1 MYLIKPYSYL
11 NSKFDKGDIR
21 IIHMPSENQKDLPFA
36 IVSAANLSATLPPEE
51 TQVIADAWMNELKK
65 EALQNE
71 GIVSVRFIEAK
82 KGILRVAPADYRT
95 WKTTAKKGFYDRF
108 GCMYIP
114 NSLNVQLLAQ
124 TEDNQI
130 VLGTRPSKENG
141 QLPAFQV
148 PGGMVKMSDAWDG
161 SISPDRSAVRE
172 FREEVGDL
180 PVRDVSYLG
189 ASFYAGRVIT
199 TLYYAAYL
207 VMDSRELTAWRR
219 RNRNN
224 IQDYQA
230 FPQEYYVPATAQGI
244 HNARQSGRL
253 RETAEVGLLL
263 KGRELLGNDW
273 FRKNQPIRMRG

>member
-1 MYLIKPYSYL
+1 
-11 NSKFDKGDIR
+11 
-21 IIHMPSENQKDLPFA
+21 
-36 IVSAANLSATLPPEE
+36 
-51 TQVIADAWMNELKK
+51 
-65 EALQNE
+65 
-71 GIVSVRFIEAK
+71 
-82 KGILRVAPADYRT
+82 
-95 WKTTAKKGFYDRF
+95 
-108 GCMYIP
+108 MYIP

-130 VLGTRPSKENG
+130 VLGTRPPKENG
-141 QLPAFQV
+141 KLPAFQV

-161 SISPDRSAVRE
+161 CISPDRSAVRE

-273 FRKNQPIRMRG
+273 FRKNQPTRMRG